1 MKKFLS
7 FLIVAFLVTQAFA
20 TKVSDKVKTDGSG
33 FAPEGKKI
41 EAYYFHYTRRCA
53 TCEAVESETKNAF
66 DEYFPEK
73 MKDGTITFL
82 SVNIEEDGNEAF
94 AEKMGVSGQTLLFIS
109 GEQKTDL
116 TNDAFMYAKTKPEK
130 LKKEIKKTIEELLK

>member
-1 MKKFLS
+1 MKKILNI
-7 FLIVAFLVTQAFA
+7 LMMAFFAIQAFA
-20 TKVSDKVKTDGSG
+20 LQVSKEVKNDGVS
-33 FAPEGKKI
+33 FAPEGEKI

-53 TCEAVESETKNAF
+53 TCEAVESETKNAL

-82 SVNIEEDGNEAF
+82 SVNIEEEGNEAF

-116 TNDAFMYAKTKPEK
+116 TTAAFMYAKTKPET